1 MTNHGAP
8 HAGSELRRQ
17 YLSELESA
25 HAADRGRRRLTVPK
39 NTALDAAERIRRLVT
54 RFLNGIER
62 TINASNKKGDSW
74 SPSLDES
81 KSMLACV
88 TAYGRAVE
96 TEERL
101 RKMLKEEREGYT
113 DEEHALA
120 LNRALKMAAAEWPA
134 ADWWDA
140 LRIGWGDDVARVLVR
155 MRWGEQVLAALEG
168 S

>member
-1 MTNHGAP
+1 VTNHGAP

-17 YLSELESA
+17 HLTEIEAAY
-25 HAADRGRRRLTVPK
+25 AADQGKRRLTIPK
-39 NTALDAAERIRRLVT
+39 NTALDAAERIRLLVMS
-54 RFLNGIER
+54 FLNGIRR
-62 TINASNKKGDSW
+62 TIQRSNKKGDSW

-88 TAYGRAVE
+88 TAYERAVA

-120 LNRALKMAAAEWPA
+120 LNRAIKMAAADWPA
-134 ADWWDA
+134 KDWWDA
-140 LRIGWGDDVARVLVR
+140 LRVAWGDEVARTLVR
-155 MRWGEQVLAALEG
+155 LKWGEQVLAALEG